1 MSQTPTPTPAEL
13 AILSVLWQRGP
24 STVRE
29 IHDALKEERATGL
42 NTTLKFV
49 QLMTEKGLVIKD
61 DSVRPQVFSPA
72 QPRERTQMR
81 LLDELIARAFNGSA
95 SNLVLRAV
103 SDRRISAKELAEI
116 KKLIEHS
123 RKEQS

>member
-1 MSQTPTPTPAEL
+1 MAHTPTPTPAEL

-29 IHDALKEERATGL
+29 IHDALKEERETGL

-61 DSVRPQVFSPA
+61 DSVRPQVFRPA
-72 QPRERTQMR
+72 QARERTQMR
-81 LLDELIARAFNGSA
+81 LLDELITRAFDGSA

-103 SDRRISAKELAEI
+103 SAKRISAKELAEI
-116 KKLIEHS
+116 KRLIERS